1 MTSTVI
7 VPLLEPAVIVLFA
20 TLVRAKC
27 ARPDAGFEA
36 KTHD

>member
-7 VPLLEPAVIVLFA
+7 VPRLDAAVIVLFA
-20 TLVRAKC
+20 TLVRARRV
-27 ARPDAGFEA
+27 RPDAEFEA